1 MESSGSSPLV
11 PISLHGKKHFDG
23 HMVNKMGVFGVH
35 FGDPYFLLNIPEPK
49 NATAP
54 DAYSFR
60 KGDFKRPLWI
70 NPHLPYLLLLP
81 KDNAFHGPLF
91 DCLDVD
97 KHNVPVEALNVVAP
111 GELYHRVRWGLKK
124 DLIDRWLHLES
135 FLRLT
140 LRVMIDLYGGRI
152 AEGVYGFLSPISYRY
167 TERNAD
173 SRSAAVQ
180 IALRSRDAFL
190 PLMAQITLMFILLDA
205 CDPKHWRDRLQGR
218 TRLHWQWMTDLERSA
233 IGDMS
238 IDRLGGIIDL
248 TLAKKHADHYLPRHI
263 RWLLPHLLG
272 GKHRVPLYF
281 FYGQDFPFKE
291 PIPDPLVTVGFVPD
305 ADELQFLQSLDGSV
319 VFSPW
324 AIYKTGSSA
333 QWAYRS
339 LRNGEPSSPMSFG
352 ASAPPSPHLAAS
364 FSALPS
370 PTAERSS
377 GYKEGVAV
385 AFPAVE
391 PGSDQKEGEDVHTFM
406 ERRRYATKSARS
418 TNLQRQGGRVLI
430 EQPMHLRG
438 GFFIRRAYNR
448 LKAAEMWDEF
458 TPAQR
463 IYDSFSNQ
471 WDLCTAL
478 APGEEAEPESF
489 DDGDDDYEDFMPF
502 HPPHFSHREAET
514 GERAAQ
520 VLERAYDLEPADRDR
535 GADVETLPGWQKQ
548 DVQTNISLR
557 FGFTEPIS
565 PQQTQPKM
573 QSKACAWTVGDETW
587 AVPETSAL
595 PTLLHYILQGNLRA
609 APANLC
615 DLTSPDSA
623 LNNDWNV
630 DVTIFRQ
637 QDKPL
642 YEIRPRGS
650 EASSPGILVENA
662 ATALQIIR
670 SDWVYDGVDYIIRNL
685 VKLGAA
691 FHPSW
696 RRPAHLRTS
705 PAPLSSRLTLGRRP
719 AGYIPTLLDFGVYVQ
734 HRDGFLHSSRG
745 RVALFYG
752 GNRGPTRHA

>member
-1 MESSGSSPLV
+1 M
-11 PISLHGKKHFDG
+11 
-23 HMVNKMGVFGVH
+23 NKMGVFGVH
-35 FGDPYFLLNIPEPK
+35 FGDPHFLLNIPKPE

-70 NPHLPYLLLLP
+70 NPHSPYLLLLP
-81 KDNAFHGPLF
+81 RDNAFHGPLF
-91 DCLDVD
+91 DCLNVD
-97 KHNVPVEALNVVAP
+97 KHNVPVEPLNIVAP
-111 GELYHRVRWGLKK
+111 GEFDHRVRWGLKK

-152 AEGVYGFLSPISYRY
+152 AEGVYGSLSPISYCY
-167 TERNAD
+167 TKRNAD
-173 SRSAAVQ
+173 SRSAAVK

-205 CDPKHWRDRLQGR
+205 RDPKHWRDRLQGR
-218 TRLHWQWMTDLERSA
+218 TQLHWQWMTDLKRSA
-233 IGDMS
+233 VGDMS

-248 TLAKKHADHYLPRHI
+248 TLAKEHADHYLPRHI
-263 RWLLPHLLG
+263 HWLLPHLLG

-281 FYGQDFPFKE
+281 FYGKDFPFKE
-291 PIPDPLVTVGFVPD
+291 PIPEPLVAVGFVPD
-305 ADELQFLQSLDGSV
+305 ADDLQYLHSLDGSL

-352 ASAPPSPHLAAS
+352 ASAPPSPHPAAS
-364 FSALPS
+364 FSALPF

-377 GYKEGVAV
+377 GYKEGVDVHAV

-406 ERRRYATKSARS
+406 ERRRLRNEKHAQHESAKARKARLDREAHASKGASPGKSGAH
-418 TNLQRQGGRVLI
+418 VFI
-430 EQPMHLRG
+430 WDEEEG

-448 LKAAEMWDEF
+448 VRAAELWDEF

-478 APGEEAEPESF
+478 APSEEAEPESF
-489 DDGDDDYEDFMPF
+489 GDGNDDYEDFMPF
-502 HPPHFSHREAET
+502 HPPISATEVMPSIPDVPGRDTLEAET

-557 FGFTEPIS
+557 FGFT
-565 PQQTQPKM
+565 
-573 QSKACAWTVGDETW
+573 
-587 AVPETSAL
+587 
-595 PTLLHYILQGNLRA
+595 
-609 APANLC
+609 
-615 DLTSPDSA
+615 
-623 LNNDWNV
+623 
-630 DVTIFRQ
+630 
-637 QDKPL
+637 
-642 YEIRPRGS
+642 
-650 EASSPGILVENA
+650 
-662 ATALQIIR
+662 
-670 SDWVYDGVDYIIRNL
+670 
-685 VKLGAA
+685 
-691 FHPSW
+691 
-696 RRPAHLRTS
+696 
-705 PAPLSSRLTLGRRP
+705 
-719 AGYIPTLLDFGVYVQ
+719 
-734 HRDGFLHSSRG
+734 
-745 RVALFYG
+745 
-752 GNRGPTRHA
+752 